1 MFRSPRP
8 PSDGYALCDSSHA
21 FDSACR
27 RKTCPGFCYWSNGLS
42 GLGQKNFGILRKCVR
57 APQSLGSRVKPTAAP
72 PNNGGSDQSE
82 AVPSAALTALW
93 RGARL
98 GANKSNVRRAV
109 LARMQSLGA
118 IHETPKQFP

>member
-1 MFRSPRP
+1 VP
-8 PSDGYALCDSSHA
+8 
-21 FDSACR
+21 
-27 RKTCPGFCYWSNGLS
+27 
-42 GLGQKNFGILRKCVR
+42 QKNLPRILLLVKWTER
-57 APQSLGSRVKPTAAP
+57 AGAKKFWNFAEMRARPQSLGSRVKPTAAP

-98 GANKSNVRRAV
+98 GDNKSNVRRAV

>member
-1 MFRSPRP
+1 MLGIGNGS
-8 PSDGYALCDSSHA
+8 
-21 FDSACR
+21 FDPE
-27 RKTCPGFCYWSNGLS
+27 TLV
-42 GLGQKNFGILRKCVR
+42 IL
-57 APQSLGSRVKPTAAP
+57 
-72 PNNGGSDQSE
+72 DQSE

-93 RGARL
+93 PGARL